1 MKIDW
6 KPSAFQVPATLSET
20 IYQSLKKAV
29 IDGDL
34 KPGQRLQEKEI
45 AVLFNTSSTP
55 VREAFFRLAAE
66 KYLVINA
73 RKEVLVQ
80 DTTLEEV
87 QELYEIVRALDILAV
102 HKAMA
107 ALTDDDIRDLREM
120 TKELGRLHDAGDHQ
134 RYLEQNLRIH
144 DRIWRICGSASLY
157 ETLSELL
164 TKIAIYRRKTDF
176 SPFSDPPALE
186 KSYRDHRRIFRLI
199 EARDLPGLEK
209 LIESHWGEEFYVT
222 RRQEIVDPK
231 SSKPGASFA
240 NSQE

>member
-6 KPSAFQVPATLSET
+6 KPSDFQVPATLSET

-29 IDGDL
+29 IDGDI

-45 AVLFNTSSTP
+45 AALFNTSSTP

-80 DTTLEEV
+80 DTTQDEV
-87 QELYEIVRALDILAV
+87 RELYEIVRALDILALRKV
-102 HKAMA
+102 MT

-120 TKELGRLHDAGDHQ
+120 TEELGRFHDADDHQ

-144 DRIWRICGSASLY
+144 DRIWRVCGSSSLY
-157 ETLSELL
+157 ETLSEIMS
-164 TKIAIYRRKTDF
+164 KIAIYRRKTDF

-186 KSYRDHRRIFRLI
+186 KSYRDHLRIFRLI
-199 EARDLPGLEK
+199 EARDMANLEK
-209 LIESHWGEEFYVT
+209 LIEAHWGEEF
-222 RRQEIVDPK
+222 IVDDMDTSGK
-231 SSKPGASFA
+231 
-240 NSQE
+240 